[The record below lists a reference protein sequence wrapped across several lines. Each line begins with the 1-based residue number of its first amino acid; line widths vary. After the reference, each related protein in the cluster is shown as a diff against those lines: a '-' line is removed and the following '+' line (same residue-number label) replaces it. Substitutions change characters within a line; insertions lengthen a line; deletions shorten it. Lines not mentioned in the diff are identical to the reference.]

1 MWKRFKKA
9 GFFVSLLA
17 VLVFILKI
25 IFKGGYFASIFYRLF
40 DQVTIALPIYLCGLE
55 VAELTGSNMPMVYS
69 STMSIP
75 CHFNIKLEGIRIY
88 SFK

>member
-1 MWKRFKKA
+1 MWTRFKKA

-40 DQVTIALPIYLCGLE
+40 DQVTVALPIYLRGLE
-55 VAELTGSNMPMVYS
+55 VAELKEEDMPNLDYS
-69 STMSIP
+69 
-75 CHFNIKLEGIRIY
+75 L
-88 SFK
+88 